1 MNLNAMVIDAV
12 QAHLDNQGISQANF
26 ARQQHFRQ
34 SWLNRR
40 MLGITPWKLNE
51 IERLQ
56 DAGVEIPGIAVGHH
70 ADSVVIDDPALLC
83 EER

>member
-1 MNLNAMVIDAV
+1 MNLNVIVIDAV

-40 MLGITPWKLNE
+40 MLGITPWKLAD
-51 IERLQ
+51 IDRLRT
-56 DAGVEIPGIAVGHH
+56 AG
-70 ADSVVIDDPALLC
+70 VVIDLGGESC
-83 EER
+83 

>member
-1 MNLNAMVIDAV
+1 MTMNESVIEAV

-40 MLGITPWKLNE
+40 MLGITPWKLSD
-51 IERLQ
+51 IDRLRT
-56 DAGVEIPGIAVGHH
+56 AGV
-70 ADSVVIDDPALLC
+70 VIELGGESC
-83 EER
+83 

>member
-1 MNLNAMVIDAV
+1 MTMNESVIEAV

-40 MLGITPWKLNE
+40 MLGITPWKLSD
-51 IERLQ
+51 IDRLRT
-56 DAGVEIPGIAVGHH
+56 AG
-70 ADSVVIDDPALLC
+70 VVIDLGGESC
-83 EER
+83 